1 MADTKDEE
9 LEWLLELLGPCRGS
23 DSWVRSPTRATTRA
37 TSSTAARTTSCADA
51 GVVLETPVLIHD
63 KPFKVEL
70 PAAIV
75 AVSGSAAST
84 HDGLHAAC
92 PSKAGK
98 AKAESMNDMAPIAFK
113 LCSGSH
119 AGVVLEHAINV
130 VKQLLAQGCMRF
142 KLGVTK
148 HPEHRWGNK
157 EYGYKHEKA
166 FKRAQSMYEAMLVV
180 IEVDGSQAAGFAEAA
195 LIREFIAVPGCMN
208 KALGGEGIGQNV
220 PGKHYLYCVYC
231 YV

>member
-1 MADTKDEE
+1 MADAKDEE
-9 LEWLLELLGPCRGS
+9 LEWLLELLGKPLAR
-23 DSWVRSPTRATTRA
+23 DNWFQSPSAA
-37 TSSTAARTTSCADA
+37 TSSTAAGATSCADA
-51 GVVLETPVLIHD
+51 GVVLETAVPIHD
-63 KPFKVEL
+63 RPYKVE
-70 PAAIV
+70 PAADVIV
-75 AVSGSAAST
+75 AASGSAASK
-84 HDGLHAAC
+84 HDGLHAAF
-92 PSKAGK
+92 PGNAGK
-98 AKAESMNDMAPIAFK
+98 AVVMSKNAAEPIAFK

-119 AGVVLEHAINV
+119 AGIVLEHAINV
-130 VKQLLAQGCMRF
+130 VKNLLEQGCMRF

-148 HPEHRWGNK
+148 NPVHRWSNR

-166 FKRAQSMYEAMLVV
+166 FNRAQPMYATMLVV